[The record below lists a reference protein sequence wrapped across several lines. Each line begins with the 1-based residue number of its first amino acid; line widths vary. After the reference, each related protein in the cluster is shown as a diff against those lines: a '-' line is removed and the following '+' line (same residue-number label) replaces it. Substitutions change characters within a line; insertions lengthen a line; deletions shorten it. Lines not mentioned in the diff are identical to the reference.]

1 MKIMYHLTSEVLL
14 FDAQTQL
21 APSHET
27 THGQVRAEV
36 GDVPG
41 DPDGSLILPQ
51 REKEPQS
58 CP

>member
-1 MKIMYHLTSEVLL
+1 MYHLTSEVLL